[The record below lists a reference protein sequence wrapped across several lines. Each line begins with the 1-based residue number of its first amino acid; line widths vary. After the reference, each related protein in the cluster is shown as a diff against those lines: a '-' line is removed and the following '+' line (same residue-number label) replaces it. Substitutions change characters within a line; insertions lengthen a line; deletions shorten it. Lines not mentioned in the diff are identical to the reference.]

1 MRVVNGFG
9 RFLMALMAILVAGCG
24 PRPVAE
30 TEPFPS
36 IEFTEQPVVP
46 FLTPTAW
53 ETSNRDWALIDDALQ
68 FRVTLPEAL
77 ETRLLKE
84 DRLIWKE
91 VLTQYEQSQLSRRDA
106 SVLSK
111 ARIEGAVEC
120 YPPRSAF
127 SLQQNAQ
134 LQLTLQLRRNILWR
148 LGRLEMATRGVF
160 SAVKNFLSLF
170 SGGRIK
176 QADDG
181 IVKPIKQMMSQIEAL
196 RRDQPIPAGEWTPG
210 DLQFRMARTAHP
222 APIFLQARTL
232 LEDWNRQLASSER
245 WQYLAESARPL
256 ADALALWE
264 DELRALVR
272 AYDGIAI
279 NIRKLERDFSP
290 PNALI
295 AYPCINRN
303 FRTLRILSD
312 LYSHILPM
320 QWALTQARNLATVV
334 YFRLQTPDYASINHE
349 FLADEVDK
357 FIRQIDS
364 QKAKLSRA
372 EDLLLISWDEASRL
386 IWRGLP
392 EYVDPIHHHPKTAVE
407 SPETW
412 LLMFKEIQDD
422 LAETAKLLGPEPE
435 QPLNKRGK
443 PFPPFVSGVLEE
455 LHAPS
460 RIDEAEQSLLAISEL
475 EAHMVSIRDELLRL
489 CKQGACRSFPEAELA
504 NSPRSSAWVVSWR
517 QSPSNERTLGH
528 SLIVVKLCLLH
539 LSRLVQ
545 RLTEIYA
552 WFAETTN
559 VDLTWKK
566 LKSWQRIWTLYA
578 EPNGTYASFL
588 RNVAAL
594 DKSIAD
600 MAEMQK
606 KRAES
611 ETLHRILV
619 VQDRFFDLTLD
630 YARFLDGRTVVPVS
644 FDTLTETWDNLDQQL
659 IEIEKQTLQR
669 DMQAHPELNTDSAQ
683 KQRRQAEIPR

>member
-1 MRVVNGFG
+1 MRVVKGFG
-9 RFLMALMAILVAGCG
+9 RFLMGLSVVLVVGCG

-30 TEPFPS
+30 TEPFPA
-36 IEFTEQPVVP
+36 IEFNEQPVVS

-53 ETSNRDWALIDDALQ
+53 ETSNRDWALIEDALQ

-111 ARIEGAVEC
+111 ARIEGTVEC

-127 SLQQNAQ
+127 SLQQHAQ

-160 SAVKNFLSLF
+160 SAVRNFLALF

-176 QADDG
+176 QADDA
-181 IVKPIKQMMSQIEAL
+181 VVQPIKQMVNQVEAL
-196 RRDQPIPAGEWTPG
+196 RRDQPIPTGEWTPG

-232 LEDWNRQLASSER
+232 LADWNRQVASTER

-256 ADALALWE
+256 LESLDLWE
-264 DELRALVR
+264 EELRALVR

-279 NIRKLERDFSP
+279 NIRKLERDFAP
-290 PNALI
+290 PYALI

-334 YFRLQTPDYASINHE
+334 HSRLQTPDYASINHE
-349 FLADEVDK
+349 YLSDEVDK
-357 FIRQIDS
+357 FIRQIDA

-422 LAETAKLLGPEPE
+422 LAETSKLIGPEPE

-504 NSPRSSAWVVSWR
+504 NSPRSSAWIVSWR

-588 RNVAAL
+588 RNVSAL
-594 DKSIAD
+594 DKSITD
-600 MAEMQK
+600 MAVMQK

-630 YARFLDGRTVVPVS
+630 YARFLDARTVVPVS
-644 FDTLTETWDNLDQQL
+644 FDSLTETWDNLDQQL

-669 DMQAHPELNTDSAQ
+669 DMQAHPELNTDSAP
-683 KQRRQAEIPR
+683 KRRRQVDIPR

>member
-1 MRVVNGFG
+1 MNRVICIIIVVLFFAVGCAPKEVVESEP
-9 RFLMALMAILVAGCG
+9 LPAIAYRDM
-24 PRPVAE
+24 P
-30 TEPFPS
+30 
-36 IEFTEQPVVP
+36 IVP
-46 FLTPTAW
+46 FLTVQSW
-53 ETSNRDWALIDDALQ
+53 ETSNRDWGLVDEAL
-68 FRVTLPEAL
+68 RYSVVLPEAL

-84 DRLIWKE
+84 DRAIWKE
-91 VLTQYEQSQLSRRDA
+91 VLTQYEQSQLSRREA

-111 ARIEGAVEC
+111 ARIEEAVSC

-127 SLQQNAQ
+127 SLQQHSQ

-160 SAVKNFLSLF
+160 SAVRNFLPLF

-176 QADDG
+176 QADEA
-181 IVKPIKQMMSQIEAL
+181 VVQPIKQMVLQVESL
-196 RRDQPIPAGEWTPG
+196 RRDQPLPKGAWMPGE
-210 DLQFRMARTAHP
+210 LHFRMARTAHP
-222 APIFLQARTL
+222 APVYIQAHTL
-232 LEDWNRQLASSER
+232 LSEWNRQLSASER
-245 WQYLAESARPL
+245 WQYLAESGRPL
-256 ADALALWE
+256 IDALGQWE
-264 DELRALVR
+264 EEFRALVR
-272 AYDGIAI
+272 AYDGLAI
-279 NIRKLERDFSP
+279 NIRRLEREFAP

-303 FRTLRILSD
+303 FKTLRIVSE

-334 YFRLQTPDYASINHE
+334 YGRLQTADYAAMNHE
-349 FLADEVDK
+349 YLSDEVDR
-357 FIRQIDS
+357 FIRQIDA
-364 QKAKLSRA
+364 QKAKLTRA
-372 EDLLLISWDEASRL
+372 EDLLLVSWDETSQL

-392 EYVDPIHHHPKTAVE
+392 EYVDPIHHQPKTAVE

-412 LLMFKEIQDD
+412 MVMFREIQSE
-422 LAETAKLLGPEPE
+422 LEETAKLIGPEPE

-443 PFPPFVSGVLEE
+443 PFTPFVSDVLEE

-489 CKQGACRSFPEAELA
+489 CKEGACRSFPEAELA
-504 NSPRSSAWVVSWR
+504 NSPRASAWVVSWR

-528 SLIVVKLCLLH
+528 SLIVIKLCLLH

-600 MAEMQK
+600 MAVMQK

-611 ETLHRILV
+611 EVLHRILV

-630 YARFLDGRTVVPVS
+630 YARFLDSHSVVPVS
-644 FDTLTETWDNLDQQL
+644 FDMLSETWDNLDQQL
-659 IEIEKQTLQR
+659 IAIEKQTLER
-669 DMQAHPELNTDSAQ
+669 DLQAHPELSTEKAP
-683 KQRRQAEIPR
+683 KRRQQADIPR

>member
-1 MRVVNGFG
+1 MTGYRILILLLAVV
-9 RFLMALMAILVAGCG
+9 LSGCA
-24 PRPVAE
+24 PKETVESEPLPVIAAVE
-30 TEPFPS
+30 VP
-36 IEFTEQPVVP
+36 IVP

-53 ETSNRDWALIDDALQ
+53 ETSNRDWAIIDDALR
-68 FRVTLPEAL
+68 FNVALPDAL

-84 DRLIWKE
+84 DRVIWKE

-111 ARIEGAVEC
+111 ARIEDPVAC
-120 YPPRSAF
+120 FPPSSAF
-127 SLQQNAQ
+127 SLQQHSQ

-160 SAVKNFLSLF
+160 NAVRNFLPLF

-176 QADDG
+176 QADAA
-181 IVKPIKQMMSQIEAL
+181 VVQPIKQMAL
-196 RRDQPIPAGEWTPG
+196 QVESFRRDQPIPKGEWMPG

-222 APIFLQARTL
+222 APIFLQAQTL
-232 LEDWNRQLASSER
+232 LSEWNQQLASSER

-256 ADALALWE
+256 IDALALWQE
-264 DELRALVR
+264 ELRALVR

-279 NIRKLERDFSP
+279 NIRRLERDFAP
-290 PNALI
+290 PNALV

-303 FRTLRILSD
+303 FKTLRIVSE

-334 YFRLQTPDYASINHE
+334 YARLQTADYASINHE
-349 FLADEVDK
+349 FLSDEVAR
-357 FIRQIDS
+357 FIQQIDS
-364 QKAKLSRA
+364 QKAKLTRA
-372 EDLLLISWDEASRL
+372 EDLLLISWDETSRV
-386 IWRGLP
+386 IWQGLP
-392 EYVDPIHHHPKTAVE
+392 EYIDPIHHQPKTAVE

-412 LLMFKEIQDD
+412 MLMFKEIQSE
-422 LAETAKLLGPEPE
+422 LAETAKLIAPEPE

-443 PFPPFVSGVLEE
+443 PYPPFISGVLEE

-475 EAHMVSIRDELLRL
+475 EAHMVAIRDELLRL

-528 SLIVVKLCLLH
+528 SLIVIKLCLLH
-539 LSRLVQ
+539 LSRQVQ
-545 RLTEIYA
+545 RLSEIYA

-588 RNVAAL
+588 RNVASL
-594 DKSIAD
+594 DRSIAD
-600 MAEMQK
+600 MAVMQK

-611 ETLHRILV
+611 EVLHRILV

-630 YARFLDGRTVVPVS
+630 YARFLDARSVVPVS

-659 IEIEKQTLQR
+659 IAIEKVTLER
-669 DMQAHPELNTDSAQ
+669 DIQAHPELNTEKAS
-683 KQRRQAEIPR
+683 KRRQQADIPR